1 MRMRCPAILTLSF
14 LLGACGDDGGTGGNE
29 TGSETADTGTGT
41 DVADEVGTS
50 DASTSTTSEDSTTTT
65 TTTTDTDADADAG
78 CPVGSENCPCT
89 QGGGCDPGLECIDGL
104 CTPPA
109 PDTTGPDTTG
119 PDTSTTDPTT
129 DGGGACNMD
138 VSFEIMAVDA
148 TAADGWDP
156 FMSMLGEGMVMAWDN
171 QTQDATISWDLDIP
185 CDDTWHV
192 WVRGVDQGQA
202 DSYFVMIDGEPNP
215 PPIFELECT
224 QGPQQATYVWN
235 ELNYRDPMDGACEYL
250 FDPWTQDWAAGVHQ
264 LTLMYRESAAV
275 SRIWVTNTAG
285 TPP

>member
-1 MRMRCPAILTLSF
+1 M
-14 LLGACGDDGGTGGNE
+14 LGACGDDGGADGNE

-41 DVADEVGTS
+41 DMADEVGTS
-50 DASTSTTSEDSTTTT
+50 DASTTTSTTSDDTTTT
-65 TTTTDTDADADAG
+65 TTTTTSDDADAG

-89 QGGGCDPGLECIDGL
+89 GGGGCDPGLECDDGI

-109 PDTTGPDTTG
+109 PDTTGPDTS
-119 PDTSTTDPTT
+119 STDAGTTADPSE
-129 DGGGACNMD
+129 GGGACNMD
-138 VSFEIMAVDA
+138 VSFEIMAIDA

-192 WVRGVDQGQA
+192 WVRGVDQGQN
-202 DSYFVMIDGEPNP
+202 DSYFAMVDGAPNP

-224 QGPQQATYVWN
+224 QAPQQSQYLWK
-235 ELNYRDPMDGACEYL
+235 ELNYRDLADPACTYT
-250 FDPWTQDWAAGVHQ
+250 FDPWTQDWAAGIHQ
-264 LTLMYRESAAV
+264 FTLMYRESAAV
-275 SRIWVTNTAG
+275 SRIFVTNTDA
-285 TPP
+285 PPP

>member
-1 MRMRCPAILTLSF
+1 MRMRCPTILTLS
-14 LLGACGDDGGTGGNE
+14 LALAACGDDGGAGNGE

-41 DVADEVGTS
+41 DMADEVGTS

-109 PDTTGPDTTG
+109 PDTSGPDTTG

-148 TAADGWDP
+148 TAAATSRVYAAPLPTSPTRTRSAICGSQAP
-156 FMSMLGEGMVMAWDN
+156 TSRSLPALQLGV
-171 QTQDATISWDLDIP
+171 P
-185 CDDTWHV
+185 
-192 WVRGVDQGQA
+192 
-202 DSYFVMIDGEPNP
+202 
-215 PPIFELECT
+215 
-224 QGPQQATYVWN
+224 
-235 ELNYRDPMDGACEYL
+235 
-250 FDPWTQDWAAGVHQ
+250 AARSS
-264 LTLMYRESAAV
+264 LTA
-275 SRIWVTNTAG
+275 
-285 TPP
+285 

>member
-1 MRMRCPAILTLSF
+1 MRMRCPTILTLS
-14 LLGACGDDGGTGGNE
+14 LALAACGDDGGAGNGE

-109 PDTTGPDTTG
+109 PDTSGPDTTG

-148 TAADGWDP
+148 TAAEGWDP

-171 QTQDATISWDLDIP
+171 QTQDATLSWDLDIP

-192 WVRGVDQGQA
+192 WVRGVDQGSA
-202 DSYFVMIDGEPNP
+202 DSFFAMVDGAPNP

-224 QGPQQATYVWN
+224 QGPQQSTYVWK
-235 ELNYRDPMDGACEYL
+235 ELNYREPMANACEYL
-250 FDPWTQDWAAGVHQ
+250 FDPWTQDWAAGPHQ
-264 LTLMYRESAAV
+264 FTLMYRESAAV
-275 SRIWVTNTAG
+275 SRIWVTNTDG